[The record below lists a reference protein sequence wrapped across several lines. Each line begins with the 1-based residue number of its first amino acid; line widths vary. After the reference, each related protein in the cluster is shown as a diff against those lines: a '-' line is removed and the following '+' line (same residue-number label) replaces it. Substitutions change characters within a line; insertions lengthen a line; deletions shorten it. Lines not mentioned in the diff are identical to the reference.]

1 MQSYGRRRF
10 RSLGFED
17 RFGPSQTSGT
27 AAILSI
33 GDACAIG
40 GFAEAYLGH
49 ERAWEGLSLLYVRFI
64 FPKRV
69 VLHRGVRRMNILDH
83 RCRSVGR
90 GRAFPLRLVQR

>member
-1 MQSYGRRRF
+1 MRA
-10 RSLGFED
+10 
-17 RFGPSQTSGT
+17 PSE
-27 AAILSI
+27 
-33 GDACAIG
+33 

-69 VLHRGVRRMNILDH
+69 VLHRGVRRMNKLDQDG

>member
-1 MQSYGRRRF
+1 M
-10 RSLGFED
+10 
-17 RFGPSQTSGT
+17 

-69 VLHRGVRRMNILDH
+69 VLHRGVRRMNKLDQDG

>member
-1 MQSYGRRRF
+1 MVGGASVLWALRTASGQ
-10 RSLGFED
+10 
-17 RFGPSQTSGT
+17 SQTSGT

-40 GFAEAYLGH
+40 GFAEAYPGH
-49 ERAWEGLSLLYVRFI
+49 ERAWEGLSLLHVRFI

-69 VLHRGVRRMNILDH
+69 VLHRGVRRMNILDQDG